1 VLYRA
6 RHREMLKQYCRR
18 SHKLAQ
24 IARHFRFVPTADN
37 PILPLNLARAD
48 RARKREHMCS

>member
-1 VLYRA
+1 VLYRV

-48 RARKREHMCS
+48 RARKLERHV